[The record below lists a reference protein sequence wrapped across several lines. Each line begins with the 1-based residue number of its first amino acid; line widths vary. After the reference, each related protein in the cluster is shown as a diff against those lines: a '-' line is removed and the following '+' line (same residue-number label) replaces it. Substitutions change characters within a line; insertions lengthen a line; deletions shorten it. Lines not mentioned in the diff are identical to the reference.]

1 VKVKK
6 TIYTDGDY
14 LIRNDGWH
22 TEDSPWKATQI
33 IKILDRNA
41 IRPSTVCEIGSGAGE
56 ILNQLHA
63 KLPPGT
69 KYYGYEISPQ
79 AHAMALQREKEGLT
93 FLLKDI
99 LEEDVF
105 YDVALIIDVI
115 EHVQDFYGFLQ
126 KIKNKATYKIF
137 HIPLDLSVQTVW
149 RSKPILT
156 GRKQVGH
163 IHYFT
168 KETALAAL
176 EDSGYTIA
184 DHFYTSGMVELP
196 GKPLRSKMLIWPRK
210 LLFGINQDF
219 AARLLGGYSLM
230 VLAK

>member
-1 VKVKK
+1 VQ
-6 TIYTDGDY
+6 TIYTEGGY
-14 LIRNDGWH
+14 LIRNESWH
-22 TEDSPWKATQI
+22 TEDSSWKAGHI
-33 IKILDRNA
+33 IKILERNI
-41 IRPSTVCEIGSGAGE
+41 IRPSTICEIGCGAGE

-63 KLPPGT
+63 KLPAGI

-79 AHAMALQREKEGLT
+79 AYAMALPRATEGLD

-115 EHVQDFYGFLQ
+115 EHVPDFYSFLQ
-126 KIKNKATYKIF
+126 KVKSKATYKIF

-149 RSKPILT
+149 RSKPILA
-156 GRKQVGH
+156 GRNQVGH

-176 EDSGYTIA
+176 EDMGYTIV
-184 DHFYTSGMVELP
+184 DHFYTAGMVEIP
-196 GKPLRSKMLIWPRK
+196 GKSFRTKLLNWPRR

>member
-1 VKVKK
+1 MEVKD
-6 TIYTDGDY
+6 IYKDGDY
-14 LIRNDGWH
+14 LIKNDGWH

-33 IKILDRNA
+33 KKILDRNH
-41 IRPSTVCEIGSGAGE
+41 IQPSSVCEIGCGAGE

-63 KLPPGT
+63 KLPPDI

-126 KIKNKATYKIF
+126 KVKNKATYKIF

-149 RSKPILT
+149 RSKPILK

-176 EDSGYTIA
+176 EDMGYAII
-184 DHFYTSGMVELP
+184 DHFYTSGMVEIP
-196 GKPLRSKMLIWPRK
+196 GKSFQTKLLIWPRK
-210 LLFGINQDF
+210 LLFGIHQDF

>member
-1 VKVKK
+1 MQ

-14 LIRNDGWH
+14 LKRNERWH
-22 TEDSPWKATQI
+22 TEDSSWKASQV
-33 IKILDRNA
+33 IKILERNA
-41 IRPSTVCEIGSGAGE
+41 IRLSTICEIGCGAGE
-56 ILNQLHA
+56 ILSQLHA
-63 KLPPGT
+63 RLPAGI

-79 AHAMALQREKEGLT
+79 AHAMALPRAKQGLT
-93 FLLKDI
+93 FLLKDM

-115 EHVQDFYGFLQ
+115 EHVPDFYGFLE
-126 KIKNKATYKIF
+126 KVKSKATYKIF

-176 EDSGYTIA
+176 GDMGYSII
-184 DHFYTSGMVELP
+184 DHFYTAGMVEIP
-196 GKPLRSKMLIWPRK
+196 GKSFRTKLLSWPRR
-210 LLFGINQDF
+210 LFFGINPDF
-219 AARLLGGYSLM
+219 TARLLGGYSLM

>member
-1 VKVKK
+1 VKN

-14 LIRNDGWH
+14 LTRNNNWH
-22 TEDSPWKATQI
+22 SEDSPWKARQI
-33 IKILDRNA
+33 IKILARNA
-41 IRPSTVCEIGSGAGE
+41 IRPSTVCEIGCGAGE

-69 KYYGYEISPQ
+69 MYYGYEISPQ

-149 RSKPILT
+149 RSKPILK

-176 EDSGYTIA
+176 EDMGYTIA
-184 DHFYTSGMVELP
+184 DHFYTSGMVEIR
-196 GKPLRSKMLIWPRK
+196 GKSFQTKLLIWPRR
-210 LLFGINQDF
+210 LLFGIQQDF